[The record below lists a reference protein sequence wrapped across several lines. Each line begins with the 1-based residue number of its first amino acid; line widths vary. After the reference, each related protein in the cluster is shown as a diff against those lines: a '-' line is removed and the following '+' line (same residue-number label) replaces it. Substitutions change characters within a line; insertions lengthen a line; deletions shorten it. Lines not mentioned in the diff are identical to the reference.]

1 MRRRDVTLDKPTL
14 DGLDVR
20 IARAIAAGKK
30 ADLHFGVV
38 AVGTDVLAALVE
50 CAREKLAAK
59 Q

>member
-1 MRRRDVTLDKPTL
+1 MTLDKPTL